1 MEKNKKKFELFVFL
15 STFSRSLIEV
25 FIPIILY
32 KFGYTL
38 KEVIFYFM
46 MSHVF
51 SFIIAFPFIWISKK
65 YNNKILTFIGIIAFV
80 ILQILLNNI
89 TSSIYYLL
97 LIGFLFAVYRRGYWI
112 SRRYYNMKVIKKEKV
127 ASTFSII
134 SIINHLGVLISS
146 YVGSLLLDFM
156 DINTV
161 TYISIALFLIS
172 LIPLFKMEFK
182 HIENNSKINIIQTL
196 KNVSFRNMYLFGTYE
211 LVNVVK
217 FLFTLYLFIYVKD
230 TYSTVGLFNLITNIS
245 VLVFTYSYGKKI
257 DGKKNFL
264 KASIILT
271 VLTYIL
277 KANTTYIML
286 VIASFLE
293 GLFIRM
299 YEISISKEFYVLSK
313 KFEYNDYNLMYEI
326 SQNAAR
332 SITLFILFIS
342 NMNLKLMI
350 YTVLFFILLG
360 MFIDFK
366 QSDSK
371 DYIEKES

>member
-1 MEKNKKKFELFVFL
+1 
-15 STFSRSLIEV
+15 
-25 FIPIILY
+25 
-32 KFGYTL
+32 
-38 KEVIFYFM
+38 
-46 MSHVF
+46 
-51 SFIIAFPFIWISKK
+51 
-65 YNNKILTFIGIIAFV
+65 
-80 ILQILLNNI
+80 
-89 TSSIYYLL
+89 
-97 LIGFLFAVYRRGYWI
+97 
-112 SRRYYNMKVIKKEKV
+112 
-127 ASTFSII
+127 
-134 SIINHLGVLISS
+134 
-146 YVGSLLLDFM
+146 
-156 DINTV
+156 
-161 TYISIALFLIS
+161 
-172 LIPLFKMEFK
+172 
-182 HIENNSKINIIQTL
+182 
-196 KNVSFRNMYLFGTYE
+196 MYLFGTYE
-211 LVNVVK
+211 LINVVK

>member
-1 MEKNKKKFELFVFL
+1 MEKNRKKFELFVFL

-46 MSHVF
+46 MSHIF
-51 SFIIAFPFIWISKK
+51 SFILAFPFIWISKK

-146 YVGSLLLDFM
+146 YVGSILLDFM

-161 TYISIALFLIS
+161 TCISIVLFLIS

-182 HIENNSKINIIQTL
+182 HIENESKINIIKTL
-196 KNVSFRNMYLFGTYE
+196 KEVSFKNMYLFGTYE
-211 LVNVVK
+211 LINVVK

-326 SQNAAR
+326 SQNTAR

>member
-1 MEKNKKKFELFVFL
+1 MEKNRKKFELFVFL

-46 MSHVF
+46 MSHIF

-112 SRRYYNMKVIKKEKV
+112 SRRYYNMKVIKKENV

-161 TYISIALFLIS
+161 TCISIVLFLIS

-182 HIENNSKINIIQTL
+182 HIESDSKINIIKTL
-196 KNVSFRNMYLFGTYE
+196 KEVSFRNMYLFGTYE
-211 LVNVVK
+211 LINVVK

>member
-1 MEKNKKKFELFVFL
+1 MEKNRKKFEIFVFL
-15 STFSRSLIEV
+15 STFSRNLIEV

-32 KFGYTL
+32 KFGFTL

-46 MSHVF
+46 MSHIF
-51 SFIIAFPFIWISKK
+51 SFILAFPFIWISKK

-80 ILQILLNNI
+80 ILQILLNHI
-89 TSSIYYLL
+89 TFGISYLL
-97 LIGFLFAVYRRGYWI
+97 LIALLFAIYRRGYWI

-146 YVGSLLLDFM
+146 YVGSLLLDFL

-161 TYISIALFLIS
+161 TYISIALFLLS
-172 LIPLFKMEFK
+172 LIPLFKMDFK
-182 HIENNSKINIIQTL
+182 HIECSTKLNIKETL
-196 KNVSFRNMYLFGTYE
+196 KQVSFRNMYLFGTYE
-211 LVNVVK
+211 LINVVK

-332 SITLFILFIS
+332 SITLLILFLS
-342 NMNLKLMI
+342 NINLKLMI

-366 QSDSK
+366 HSETP
-371 DYIEKES
+371 DYIETES